1 MRLSKYIILF
11 TLPLC
16 LTSCIEQ
23 LEWKHGES
31 ASGRLV
37 VEGSITTER
46 KAHQVLLSRTQP
58 AIVEEL
64 PEPVSNAVVTI
75 DDGNVTFELNEI
87 SPGRYVTADTVM
99 GKVGN
104 IYHLIIQL
112 DNEQF
117 EAYAELQKSEP
128 VEPITIS
135 KWDINLPQATE
146 YDYFQFLFRDN
157 FGSPMPYKYEVIT
170 EIDPDIKNHYP
181 STWTAPQWIQFILD
195 RYQSTNDPV
204 VSDSIY
210 YLHPGLEPP
219 AIFAYGESN
228 EARLAYGSKVTEK
241 FYSMTPEHYAYVRA
255 VLSETEWRGL
265 GPFGYQPA
273 NVPTNIS
280 NDALGY
286 FSASDVYI
294 VQQVITK

>member
-1 MRLSKYIILF
+1 MKAPKKILILAVL
-11 TLPLC
+11 LPV
-16 LTSCIEQ
+16 TSCIEQ

-31 ASGRLV
+31 SSGRLV
-37 VEGSITTER
+37 VEASITSER
-46 KAHQVLLSRTQP
+46 KSHEVLLSRTQ
-58 AIVEEL
+58 AVIVDEL
-64 PEPVSNAVVTI
+64 PEPISNAVVTI
-75 DDGNVTFELNEI
+75 DDGNVTFELNEA
-87 SPGRYVTADTVM
+87 SPGRYVTADTVIGEV
-99 GKVGN
+99 GKT
-104 IYHLIIQL
+104 YHLTILL
-112 DNEQF
+112 DGEQF
-117 EAYAELQKSEP
+117 EAYAELERAAS

-135 KWDINLPQATE
+135 KWDINFPGATD

-157 FGSPMPYKYEVIT
+157 FGSPVPYKYEVIT
-170 EIDPDIKNHYP
+170 EIDPDIASRYP
-181 STWTAPQWIQFILD
+181 SDWTPPQWIRFLLD
-195 RYQSTNDPV
+195 HYQSTNDPV

-228 EARLAYGSKVTEK
+228 EARLAYGSKVIEK

-280 NDALGY
+280 NNGLGY
-286 FSASDVYI
+286 FFASDVY
-294 VQQVITK
+294 VVEQVITK